1 MPILSLSPNT
11 FFAFFIFD
19 WEKKILIIKRQGY
32 GIIIVTSHTNALV
45 RDFVVLVH
53 LKIIHTYL
61 INNMQTYQSC
71 TRLCTM
77 DPTGSSFQAPPTWSA
92 SLNIQ
97 YLDLQ
102 KYHHQCRPMLSP
114 ATRVTNG
121 YRLGLAIGQ
130 IVSGLPYP
138 TPNGMH

>member
-77 DPTGSSFQAPPTWSA
+77 DPTGSPFQAPPTWSA

-121 YRLGLAIGQ
+121 YRLGLAMGQ
-130 IVSGLPYP
+130 TV
-138 TPNGMH
+138 